1 MSTTRVG
8 CGLDKQRLPTGTMN
22 TFEYIQSLSEIRK
35 GLTGGELPDPSWVR
49 ITTITMCSKF
59 LEDIDLPKFREN
71 FKKLETV
78 TVRRKGSKFGG
89 FEWRMAD
96 TAFYNQVT
104 IGYRD
109 AYSRKS
115 IKIFPNGSIQVAGC
129 SDLLDCRRILR
140 QLSFILKVVL
150 GREHDIPVDKVDVK
164 MINTNFSLNSSVNL
178 NKIIVA
184 LGSSANQA
192 RINYLDERIEFME
205 SIYKERNLIGYD
217 QDGYA
222 MEEDEGIIPE
232 KKAEL
237 NNLIEERQSLGEKMP
252 YGKFKVTYDPD
263 RYSAVKVKFV
273 PGEGMKQVTAS
284 IFSTGKIIVTG
295 AQTLTEIAQAY
306 SILNQNLRDPAI
318 YVKTVSTPE
327 TFDTILGAKFDEW
340 VRILKTKTIEESK
353 PVKRAETSVNR
364 MFTTR
369 KVKRDYANAY
379 AAFYALDSP
388 TDAEIAQFMG
398 VLENEIMNLDDQDKF
413 EDLSIELEHVQ
424 DFDENYNLNA
434 LKEIADKIKNIV

>member
-1 MSTTRVG
+1 
-8 CGLDKQRLPTGTMN
+8 MN

-35 GLTGGELPDPSWVR
+35 GLCGGEEDGLPDPSWVR

-150 GREHDIPVDKVDVK
+150 GSEHDIPVDKVDVK

-184 LGSSANQA
+184 LGSAN
-192 RINYLDERIEFME
+192 
-205 SIYKERNLIGYD
+205 
-217 QDGYA
+217 
-222 MEEDEGIIPE
+222 P
-232 KKAEL
+232 
-237 NNLIEERQSLGEKMP
+237 SLGKHMP

-284 IFSTGKIIVTG
+284 IFSTGRIIVTG

-318 YVKTVSTPE
+318 YVKTVNTPE
-327 TFDTILGAKFDEW
+327 TFDTILGAKFDDW
-340 VRILKTKTIEESK
+340 VA
-353 PVKRAETSVNR
+353 V
-364 MFTTR
+364 
-369 KVKRDYANAY
+369 
-379 AAFYALDSP
+379 LDR
-388 TDAEIAQFMG
+388 T
-398 VLENEIMNLDDQDKF
+398 N
-413 EDLSIELEHVQ
+413 
-424 DFDENYNLNA
+424 
-434 LKEIADKIKNIV
+434 KI